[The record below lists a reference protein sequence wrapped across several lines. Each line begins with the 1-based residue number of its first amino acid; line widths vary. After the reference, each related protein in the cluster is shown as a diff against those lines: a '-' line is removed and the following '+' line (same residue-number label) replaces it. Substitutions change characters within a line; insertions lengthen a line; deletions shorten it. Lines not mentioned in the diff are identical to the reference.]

1 MDCRQHTVETLTQN
15 ASLSGPKWNDP
26 TYLCNIVASRQIYVA
41 NLTMT
46 LLKSSTIKAI
56 PRRRRIV
63 NVREGRKLKGET
75 DLAEPQLNMTGA
87 LPHDIA
93 PIENIPLRL
102 QVADRLRVAILS
114 GRLRPGVSLVETA
127 LAEQMNVSRA
137 PIREAIQILEN
148 DGLVETIAYKGKRVK
163 PLTVR
168 EVTEIYSLREVY
180 EVMAA
185 RRIIENGTSVK
196 SLRKIC
202 DDLKAAAEANDF
214 EALILAD
221 EMFHRELI
229 ELADHD
235 LLFASWKNL
244 YLRIHQ
250 IMSLR
255 RRDDRT
261 MAEIAGNHPPI
272 VDAIE
277 AGDTARV
284 IELVSVH
291 THNLAD
297 FDPADI
303 AEI

>member
-1 MDCRQHTVETLTQN
+1 MDCRQNTVETIPDFGLRVGSKYD
-15 ASLSGPKWNDP
+15 AGA
-26 TYLCNIVASRQIYVA
+26 YRCNIVANRQILIA
-41 NLTMT
+41 KTPMAPLM
-46 LLKSSTIKAI
+46 SPTIKSALLRHQI
-56 PRRRRIV
+56 LTV
-63 NVREGRKLKGET
+63 QGGHKSQGEP
-75 DLAEPQLNMTGA
+75 DLAELQKITSGA

-114 GRLRPGVSLVETA
+114 GRLRPGTSLVETA

-185 RRIIENGTSVK
+185 RRIIENGTPVTA
-196 SLRKIC
+196 LREIC
-202 DDLKAAAEANDF
+202 DDLTAAAKADDF

-221 EMFHRELI
+221 EAFHRQLI

-303 AEI
+303 AET